1 LWKEGNAIVTVQ
13 PPQKIS
19 ISVDDLV
26 NLLEPLMRRVVREEL
41 ARLVVETP
49 DVFYLEPDSPLY
61 EDMEDILRRKEQGK
75 IRLYSHEEVWGE

>member
-1 LWKEGNAIVTVQ
+1 VTVQ

-41 ARLVVETP
+41 ARLVAETP

>member
-1 LWKEGNAIVTVQ
+1 MAMQT
-13 PPQKIS
+13 PQKIT
-19 ISVDDLV
+19 ISVDELV

-41 ARLVVETP
+41 ARLAVEAP
-49 DVFYLEPDSPLY
+49 GVFYLEPDSPLY

>member
-1 LWKEGNAIVTVQ
+1 MTVQ

-41 ARLVVETP
+41 ARLVTETP
-49 DVFYLEPDSPLY
+49 DVLYLEPDSPLY